1 MTKREQMTDG
11 DLFFNYCLWDYEP
24 VASWEGKWRSSNLL
38 FHSFEHAGAD
48 ARMLDLVRL
57 LRETIGPS
65 MTVWGVKW
73 AARRIGWEYYFYDY
87 RRRERERSATKVLRG
102 MEPLVRSSIGLNE
115 KHHYFMF
122 SLDIDDALVSGARG
136 VDEIHM
142 YIGNPGSDVSSGICY
157 AVTPAGSRL
166 ENFYFFFDA
175 RRQQQDILNKLGC
188 SAQVDQEVVEL
199 GEILRPELRECRTI
213 CLANKQRTDC
223 IYFSGITVDQ
233 LIFFL
238 NWQGYPRPICSFVE
252 QNRSRLDHLL
262 YDVGFDYRMEGNRL
276 LIEKSGYYGT
286 F

>member
-1 MTKREQMTDG
+1 MTRRERMTDR
-11 DLFFNYCLWDYEP
+11 DLFFNYCLWAYEP
-24 VASWEGKWRSSNLL
+24 VAPWQDKWRSANLL
-38 FHSFEHAGAD
+38 FHSFERAGAD
-48 ARMLDLVRL
+48 DRMFDLVERL
-57 LRETIGPS
+57 RGTVGPS

-73 AARRIGWEYYFYDY
+73 AGGKIGWEYYFYDY
-87 RRRERERSATKVLRG
+87 RRRERERSAAKVLQG
-102 MEPLVRSSIGLNE
+102 MAPLVRSSVRLNE
-115 KHHYFMF
+115 NHHYFMF
-122 SLDIDDALVSGARG
+122 SLDIDDALVTGARS

-175 RRQQQDILNKLGC
+175 RRHREDILNKIAC
-188 SAQVDQEVVEL
+188 SAQIDQGAVEL
-199 GEILRPELRECRTI
+199 GEIYRPELRDCRTI

-238 NWQGYPRPICSFVE
+238 NWLDYPRSLCSLVE
-252 QNRSRLDHLL
+252 RNRSRLDHLL
-262 YDVGFDYRMEGNRL
+262 YDVGFDYRMESDRL
-276 LIEKSGYYGT
+276 RIEKSGYYGI